1 MLTNY
6 IQAAM
11 NHARYEILPDEGV
24 YYGEIEGF
32 DGVWAT
38 GDTLEACRRELQE
51 VLEEWIVF
59 RLSRRLPLPKV
70 GEVAILV
77 PEAV

>member
-1 MLTNY
+1 MLTDY

-11 NHARYEILPDEGV
+11 NQARYEMLPDEGV

-32 DGVWAT
+32 AGVWAAS
-38 GDTLEACRRELQE
+38 DTLEACRRELQE

-59 RLSRRLPLPKV
+59 RLSRRLPLPV
-70 GEVAILV
+70 VEGV
-77 PEAV
+77 